1 MSQSQVDSGWGV
13 GGYAVSLA
21 YGQSRET
28 SSALNAKVDLGVLS
42 ILCNHYSHLMVATLW
57 KVENFPTFIGNPCWF
72 PNNVYWALHV
82 NYKYIFTI
90 TEVSLFLV
98 TKHQTF
104 NRVSREDSQI
114 QYYSF
119 KRLLIVCVC
128 PQLTS
133 EQEYNGIFWWT
144 EIFVLM
150 I

>member
-42 ILCNHYSHLMVATLW
+42 ILCKHYSHLMAATLPF
-57 KVENFPTFIGNPCWF
+57 VGNPYWF

-114 QYYSF
+114 QYYSL
-119 KRLLIVCVC
+119 KRVLIVCVR